1 MGSVFCARNRAAC
14 TSIEALSISL
24 FCSNSNVI
32 EVLLNVLAELI
43 TLSPEMMENS
53 RSSFVATDEAMISGL
68 APGSDAL
75 TEIVGES

>member
-1 MGSVFCARNRAAC
+1 M
-14 TSIEALSISL
+14 
-24 FCSNSNVI
+24 

-43 TLSPEMMENS
+43 TFNPEIIENS
-53 RSSFVATDEAMISGL
+53 RYSFVATDEAIISGL